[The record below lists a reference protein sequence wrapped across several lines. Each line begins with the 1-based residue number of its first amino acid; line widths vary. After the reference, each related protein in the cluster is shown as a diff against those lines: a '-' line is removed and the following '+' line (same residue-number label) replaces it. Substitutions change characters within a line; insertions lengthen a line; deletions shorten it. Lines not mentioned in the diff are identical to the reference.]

1 MSESKGLP
9 PAPWRIQR
17 EVSCGR
23 ECVTGIFDATGGLV
37 IGGDCSGDDLVPK
50 LDAFPEV
57 YAAIQAL
64 PLLVAAVRYTVE
76 RFDKFEN
83 ADDPFVFPSSLHK
96 AAQQLRDVLAQI
108 DGGGNN
114 GGKPQ

>member
-1 MSESKGLP
+1 MPESIGLP
-9 PAPWRIQR
+9 PAPWRLV
-17 EVSCGR
+17 EDEEWV
-23 ECVTGIFDATGGLV
+23 VGIVDADGVAVLSLAEKERCPDPV
-37 IGGDCSGDDLVPK
+37 LFAEDRI
-50 LDAFPEV
+50 F
-57 YAAIQAL
+57 AAILAL
-64 PLLVAAVRYTVE
+64 PLLVEAARYMVG

-83 ADDPFVFPSSLHK
+83 ADDPLVFPSSLHK